1 MPRMS
6 QQHQREKVSEVV
18 ENKEYVTVETQT
30 ESEESHKKWN
40 KMKHIYDFVV
50 PYFQW
55 VYLMTKVYIL
65 WIVIHY
71 ISVQLY
77 IKHCVPSTMWGFI
90 TSPILVS
97 SPHCKAMR
105 WMLHTGAT
113 IIDNMWNTIGVWFS
127 AKLLQI
133 N

>member
-6 QQHQREKVSEVV
+6 QQPQRDKETVI
-18 ENKEYVTVETQT
+18 ENNENVNVETQT
-30 ESEESHKKWN
+30 NEDSQGNIKWDRLKN
-40 KMKHIYDFVV
+40 IYSFVV
-50 PYFQW
+50 HYFKW
-55 VYLMTKVYIL
+55 VYFISKVYIL

-77 IKHCVPSTMWGFI
+77 VQHCVPSSIWGFI

-105 WMLHTGAT
+105 WVLHTGANT
-113 IIDNMWNTIGVWFS
+113 IDNMWNTIGVWFS
-127 AKLLQI
+127 VKLLEI

>member
-6 QQHQREKVSEVV
+6 QREEQNSTT
-18 ENKEYVTVETQT
+18 ENKEEPRG
-30 ESEESHKKWN
+30 KWD
-40 KMKHIYDFVV
+40 KMKSIYGFIVS
-50 PYFQW
+50 YFQW
-55 VYLMTKVYIL
+55 VWFVSKVYIL

-77 IKHCVPSTMWGFI
+77 VKYCVPSSIWGFI
-90 TSPILVS
+90 TSPIVVS

-105 WMLHTGAT
+105 WVLHTGAST
-113 IIDNMWNTIGVWFS
+113 IDNMWNTVGVWFS
-127 AKLLQI
+127 TKLLQI

>member
-6 QQHQREKVSEVV
+6 QEQQREREKAS
-18 ENKEYVTVETQT
+18 VETQT
-30 ESEESHKKWN
+30 ISEELSPRKWS
-40 KMKHIYDFVV
+40 KIKIIYDFVV

-55 VYLMTKVYIL
+55 VYLVTKVYIL

-77 IKHCVPSTMWGFI
+77 VKHCVPSTVWGFI

-105 WMLHTGAT
+105 WMLHTGGT
-113 IIDNMWNTIGVWFS
+113 TIDNMWNTIGVWFS
-127 AKLLQI
+127 AKILQI

>member
-6 QQHQREKVSEVV
+6 QQQQREKEQTVL
-18 ENKEYVTVETQT
+18 ENAHVETQT
-30 ESEESHKKWN
+30 DSEESSPRKWDR
-40 KMKHIYDFVV
+40 MKNIYDYVV

-55 VYLMTKVYIL
+55 AYLITKVYIL
-65 WIVIHY
+65 WVIIHY

-77 IKHCVPSTMWGFI
+77 VKHCVPSSILGFI

-105 WMLHTGAT
+105 WMLHTGANT
-113 IIDNMWNTIGVWFS
+113 IDNMWNTIGVWFS
-127 AKLLQI
+127 TKLLQI
-133 N
+133 I

>member
-1 MPRMS
+1 MS
-6 QQHQREKVSEVV
+6 QEQQREREKAS
-18 ENKEYVTVETQT
+18 VETQT
-30 ESEESHKKWN
+30 ISEELSPKKWS
-40 KMKHIYDFVV
+40 KIKIIYDFAV

-55 VYLMTKVYIL
+55 VYLVTKVYIL

-77 IKHCVPSTMWGFI
+77 VKHCVPSTVWGFI

-105 WMLHTGAT
+105 WMLHTGANT
-113 IIDNMWNTIGVWFS
+113 IDNMWNTIGVWFS
-127 AKLLQI
+127 ARILQI

>member
-1 MPRMS
+1 MS
-6 QQHQREKVSEVV
+6 QQREKQQQVI
-18 ENKEYVTVETQT
+18 ENATVETQT
-30 ESEESHKKWN
+30 NQDSQAKLKWN
-40 KMKHIYDFVV
+40 KLKNIYSFVV

-55 VYLMTKVYIL
+55 VYFISKVYIL

-77 IKHCVPSTMWGFI
+77 VQHCVPSSIWGFI

-105 WMLHTGAT
+105 WVLHTGANT
-113 IIDNMWNTIGVWFS
+113 IDNMWNTIGVWFS
-127 AKLLQI
+127 AKLLEI

>member
-6 QQHQREKVSEVV
+6 QEQQREREKAS
-18 ENKEYVTVETQT
+18 VETQII
-30 ESEESHKKWN
+30 SEELSPRKWS
-40 KMKHIYDFVV
+40 KIKIIYDFVV

-55 VYLMTKVYIL
+55 VYFVTKVYIL

-77 IKHCVPSTMWGFI
+77 VKHCVPSTVWGFI

-105 WMLHTGAT
+105 WMLHTGANT
-113 IIDNMWNTIGVWFS
+113 IDNMWNTIGVWFS

>member
-6 QQHQREKVSEVV
+6 QQQQRKNQ
-18 ENKEYVTVETQT
+18 ENFTVETQT
-30 ESEESHKKWN
+30 DSEQSSPRKWDKIN
-40 KMKHIYDFVV
+40 NIYNFVV

-55 VYLMTKVYIL
+55 VYLITKVYIL
-65 WIVIHY
+65 WIIIHY

-77 IKHCVPSTMWGFI
+77 VKHCVPSSILGFI

-105 WMLHTGAT
+105 WILHTGANT
-113 IIDNMWNTIGVWFS
+113 IDNMWNTIGVWFS
-127 AKLLQI
+127 TKLLQI
-133 N
+133 I

>member
-6 QQHQREKVSEVV
+6 QEQQREREKAS
-18 ENKEYVTVETQT
+18 VETQT
-30 ESEESHKKWN
+30 ISEELSPKKWS
-40 KMKHIYDFVV
+40 KIKIIYDFAV

-55 VYLMTKVYIL
+55 VYLVTKVYIL

-77 IKHCVPSTMWGFI
+77 VKHCVPSTVWGFI

-105 WMLHTGAT
+105 WMLHTGANT
-113 IIDNMWNTIGVWFS
+113 IDNMWNTIGVWFS
-127 AKLLQI
+127 ARILQI

>member
-1 MPRMS
+1 MS
-6 QQHQREKVSEVV
+6 QEQQREREKAS
-18 ENKEYVTVETQT
+18 VETQT
-30 ESEESHKKWN
+30 ISEELSPRKWS
-40 KMKHIYDFVV
+40 KIKIIYDFAV

-55 VYLMTKVYIL
+55 VYLVTKVYIL

-77 IKHCVPSTMWGFI
+77 VKHCVPSTVWGFI

-105 WMLHTGAT
+105 WMLHTGGT
-113 IIDNMWNTIGVWFS
+113 TIDNMWNTIGVWFS